1 MSVCTEEEMEEAPWP
16 ATYIRLSKLPKYWIV
31 AFLKN
36 RFARLSA
43 EQADMISEKHGA
55 LMMEVFWY
63 ATGTG
68 VALSFP
74 RGTHDKRVCSQV
86 FAARCVEVG
95 ERLRKLED
103 HLAKCLAGKHKFDW
117 QEHGI
122 YRLEK
127 LDKGGRV
134 AHILHCSGAKASRVI
149 TCWGGSPKT
158 WHRLGYECVFFSN
171 FALFMFWPPVRR
183 SQLLPGH
190 QNSEVAAM
198 LWNYL
203 MLVRPSWLFRHR
215 LSESSLAKF

>member
-1 MSVCTEEEMEEAPWP
+1 MRQNNLAKGIINQANKDGLAKIVKLLRQQLGQILPCLALLESGKLMKGVRMSVCTEEEMEEAPWP

-74 RGTHDKRVCSQV
+74 RGTHDKRVCSQG

-127 LDKGGRV
+127 PDKGDRV

-149 TCWGGSPKT
+149 TCWGGGGGVKT
-158 WHRLGYECVFFSN
+158 QGRG
-171 FALFMFWPPVRR
+171 
-183 SQLLPGH
+183 
-190 QNSEVAAM
+190 
-198 LWNYL
+198 
-203 MLVRPSWLFRHR
+203 
-215 LSESSLAKF
+215 